1 MEHTTLDEYIRAYGD
16 PAAPWPVFEVGPE
29 AEQWPAIVVKA
40 GDKAAVLRFMNV
52 APSDPAAQ
60 HLCIDVHAFV
70 AERQARGSVFGMEDG
85 HRFDGFP
92 DARVFGTSHG
102 WPAASLVAVL
112 VGAQQDTP
120 R

>member
-1 MEHTTLDEYIRAYGD
+1 MDTKTLDEYIRAYGD
-16 PAAPWPVFEVGPE
+16 PAAPWPVVEVGPQ

-40 GDKAAVLRFMNV
+40 GDKAAVVRFMNV
-52 APSDPAAQ
+52 AAEDPAAQ
-60 HLCIDVHAFV
+60 HLCIDVHSFV
-70 AERQARGSVFGMEDG
+70 AGRQARGSVFGMEQG

-92 DARVFGTSHG
+92 GAQVFGTSHG

-112 VGAQQDTP
+112 VGAQQDAP